1 MSSKATMTDG
11 LLATGFGAVL
21 FIAFYLFLDMGL
33 VLSLIVLGGGFVA
46 GLFLFTRDKPKEVV
60 AEDDLKSAIEAGTL
74 KLVEI
79 KKFEKKIKKA
89 SAIQKLREIEIIVQ
103 KILDDLVKDPGD
115 LKAAQQFL
123 NFYLDSTIK
132 ILNRYVELSDQNVDD
147 PAINASL
154 AKVESM
160 LSTLK
165 DAFEKQL
172 GKLLTNDV
180 MDLDTELSLL
190 DSTIKMEGLGK

>member
-33 VLSLIVLGGGFVA
+33 VLSLIALGGGFVA
-46 GLFLFTRDKPKEVV
+46 GLFLFTRDKPKEEI
-60 AEDDLKSAIEAGTL
+60 AEDDLKGAIEAGTL
-74 KLVEI
+74 KLAEI
-79 KKFEKKIKKA
+79 KKFEKKVKKP
-89 SAIQKLREIEIIVQ
+89 SVIQKVKEIEIVIQ

-115 LKAAQQFL
+115 LKAARQFL
-123 NFYLDSTIK
+123 NFYLDSTVK
-132 ILNRYVELSDQNVDD
+132 ILNRYVELSDQDVDD
-147 PAINASL
+147 PTINASL
-154 AKVESM
+154 AKVEAM